1 MENQV
6 DKGKIKHIGVS
17 NFNCEQVG
25 RLLKNSRIPVANNQ
39 VEMHIY
45 YQQPKFLEFH
55 KKNNVTITS
64 YATLGSM
71 QTKTMYGFDSG

>member
-6 DKGKIKHIGVS
+6 DKGKVKFIGVS
-17 NFNCEQVG
+17 NFNSEQVG
-25 RLLKNSRIPVANNQ
+25 RLIQNSRIPPSNNQ

-45 YQQPKFLEFH
+45 YQQPKLVEFH

-71 QTKTMYGFDSG
+71 QTKSMYGFDSG